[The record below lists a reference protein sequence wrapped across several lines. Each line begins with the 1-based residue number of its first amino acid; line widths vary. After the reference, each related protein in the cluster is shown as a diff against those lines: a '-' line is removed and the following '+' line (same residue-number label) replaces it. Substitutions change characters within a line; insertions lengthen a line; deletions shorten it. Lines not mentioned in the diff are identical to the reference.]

1 MADDLQPYDATD
13 PVAEQNA
20 KRDEA
25 RNQRR
30 KVKVMQM
37 ILRDV
42 DGRWFLNEFLE
53 GCHIYSTP
61 FVPGDPHSTAF
72 AMGEENQGKKMMMA
86 AMDAD
91 AALYMKMLAE
101 RKAEDQRQQEVRNRE
116 EAKRQKQSEEDSA
129 AVRMQGFDLP
139 APGTEMPPL
148 TPGNKVE

>member
-25 RNQRR
+25 RKQRETLDFYR
-30 KVKVMQM
+30 HIMSTKPFRGVFYE
-37 ILRDV
+37 L
-42 DGRWFLNEFLE
+42 LSA
-53 GCHIYSTP
+53 CHIFSTP
-61 FVPGDPHSTAF
+61 FVPGQPDTTAF
-72 AMGEENQGKKMMMA
+72 AMGEENVGKKLMMGA
-86 AMDAD
+86 IDAD

-101 RKAEDQRQQEVRNRE
+101 HKAEDQRQQEVRNRE

-139 APGTEMPPL
+139 PPGTEMPPL
-148 TPGNKVE
+148 SPGNKVE